1 MSDQKSNA
9 NQLLRSPSVQASVY
23 FNQSKIDEEVPD
35 ALLPLFVRMQK
46 MLRHSSLDTDI
57 KNDCDRFDE
66 RIDGTELPMR
76 DEYDRK
82 ISAIASQLKN
92 VLNNMLSP
100 RVVEM

>member
-1 MSDQKSNA
+1 
-9 NQLLRSPSVQASVY
+9 
-23 FNQSKIDEEVPD
+23 
-35 ALLPLFVRMQK
+35 MQK

-66 RIDGTELPMR
+66 RIDSAELPMR

-82 ISAIASQLKN
+82 ISAIANRLKN
-92 VLNNMLSP
+92 VLNNMLSQ